1 MKHSI
6 LIPNWNIGLK
16 LSLST
21 FALVGG
27 MFMLFIIIGGYK
39 SARQAESEAMRE
51 VSDKTALIA
60 DTVSIVDRNLR
71 AEVKTYAK
79 VFADSFPGKFRIEQ
93 GRSREI
99 DGKNAPVLMNGDT
112 EINLNFS
119 IPDRFTALTGA
130 YATIFV
136 RTGDDFIRIT
146 TSHKKENGERAIGT
160 LLDRSHPGYNAVLK
174 GDVYAGAASL
184 FGGQYM
190 TEYDPIKNAQG
201 EVIGILYV
209 GINFTDSMK
218 ALGDG
223 LKAMKLGKTGEFYA
237 LSARPGKDFGKLLIH
252 RSKEDQNLL
261 EEKDNAGNAYI
272 KTILDKKQGTL
283 SYTEAGRNGNGPR
296 DRIVAFSH
304 IKDWQMVVAGDAY
317 LDEITESAVQQRNS
331 NALVA
336 VFIVA
341 LVTALL
347 YVMIQRQVSKP
358 ISKALHI
365 TETVASGNLTS
376 EIEVASADETGR
388 LMAAMQHM
396 NSSLSAIV
404 SEVRTGTASIAAAS
418 EQIAAGNLD
427 LSART
432 EQQAGA
438 LEETASTMEELTATI
453 RRNAD
458 NAVQAHQLTQ
468 NASEIARKG
477 GDVVTQVI
485 STMGAIDSSAK
496 RIADIIGVIDGIAF
510 QTNILA
516 LNAAV
521 EAARAGEQ
529 GRGFAVVASE
539 VRTLAQRSATAAKE
553 IKTLIHESVEQVSAG
568 SRLVDHAGDT
578 MKEIVG
584 AVVNVADLM
593 NDISAATQEQA
604 AGIDQINQAIG
615 QMDQVTQQNAA
626 LVEEAASAA
635 QVMMDRAVK
644 LADVVSFFQVMETS
658 GTQGT
663 ASGTRSEATSSAS
676 LAAPNELPRLQRTA
690 LKQVPHRLAA

>member
-1 MKHSI
+1 VKHFK
-6 LIPNWNIGLK
+6 LMPDWNIGLK
-16 LSLST
+16 LSMST

-27 MFMLFIIIGGYK
+27 MFMLFILLGGYR
-39 SARQAESEAMRE
+39 SAKQAESEAIRE
-51 VSDKTALIA
+51 VSDKTSLIV

-71 AEVKTYAK
+71 AEVNTYAK
-79 VFADSFPGKFRIEQ
+79 VFENSFADKFRIEQ
-93 GRSREI
+93 GRTREI
-99 DGKNAPVLMNGDT
+99 DGRAAPVLMNGDT
-112 EINLNFS
+112 EINLNFA
-119 IPDRFTALTGA
+119 IPDRFTELTGA

-136 RTGDDFIRIT
+136 RSGDDFIRIT

-160 LLDRSHPGYNAVLK
+160 LLDRTHPGYHAVLN
-174 GDVYAGAASL
+174 GNIYAGAASL

-252 RSKEDQNLL
+252 RDRENQNLL
-261 EEKDNAGNAYI
+261 EEQDAAGNTFI

-283 SYTEAGRNGNGPR
+283 SYTEAGKNEKAPR

-304 IKDWQMVVAGDAY
+304 IKDWQMIVAGDAY
-317 LDEITESAVQQRNS
+317 VDEITESAIQQRNS

-336 VFIVA
+336 VLIVA
-341 LVTALL
+341 IVTALL
-347 YVMIQRQVSKP
+347 YVMIQRQVTRP
-358 ISKALHI
+358 INKALRV

-376 EIEVASADETGR
+376 EIKVLSGDEMGR

-396 NSSLSAIV
+396 NANLSAIV
-404 SEVRTGTASIAAAS
+404 GEVRTGTASIAAAS
-418 EQIAAGNLD
+418 QQIAAGNLD

-438 LEETASTMEELTATI
+438 LEETAATMEELTATV

-458 NAVQAHQLTQ
+458 NALQAQELTR

-477 GDVVTQVI
+477 GEVVSQVV
-485 STMGAIDSSAK
+485 STMGAIDRSAK
-496 RIADIIGVIDGIAF
+496 RIADIIGVIDDIAF

-553 IKTLIHESVEQVSAG
+553 IKTLIFESVDQVG
-568 SRLVDHAGDT
+568 VGTKLVDHAGET
-578 MKEIVG
+578 MKDVVS
-584 AVVNVADLM
+584 AVVNVANLM

-604 AGIDQINQAIG
+604 SGINQINQAIG

-635 QVMMDRAVK
+635 QVMLDRTTK
-644 LADVVSFFQVMETS
+644 LAEVVSIFQVNE
-658 GTQGT
+658 Q
-663 ASGTRSEATSSAS
+663 SA
-676 LAAPNELPRLQRTA
+676 
-690 LKQVPHRLAA
+690 HHH

>member
-1 MKHSI
+1 MKHFK
-6 LIPNWNIGLK
+6 LMPDWNIGLK
-16 LSLST
+16 LSMST

-27 MFMLFIIIGGYK
+27 MFMLFILLGGYR
-39 SARQAESEAMRE
+39 SAKQAESEAIRE
-51 VSDKTALIA
+51 VSDKTSLIV

-71 AEVKTYAK
+71 AEVNTYAK
-79 VFADSFPGKFRIEQ
+79 VFENSFADKFRIEQ
-93 GRSREI
+93 GRTREI
-99 DGKNAPVLMNGDT
+99 DGRAAPVLMNGDT
-112 EINLNFS
+112 EINLNFA
-119 IPDRFTALTGA
+119 IPDRFTELTGA

-136 RTGDDFIRIT
+136 RSGDDFIRIT

-160 LLDRSHPGYNAVLK
+160 LLDRTHPGYHAVLN
-174 GDVYAGAASL
+174 GNIYAGAASL

-252 RSKEDQNLL
+252 RDRENQNLL
-261 EEKDNAGNAYI
+261 EEQDAAGNTFI

-283 SYTEAGRNGNGPR
+283 SYTEAGKNEKAPR

-304 IKDWQMVVAGDAY
+304 IKDWQMIVAGDAY
-317 LDEITESAVQQRNS
+317 VDEITESAIQQRNS

-336 VFIVA
+336 VLIVA
-341 LVTALL
+341 IVTALL
-347 YVMIQRQVSKP
+347 YVMIQRQVTRP
-358 ISKALHI
+358 INKALRV

-376 EIEVASADETGR
+376 EIKVLSGDEMGR

-396 NSSLSAIV
+396 NANLSAIV
-404 SEVRTGTASIAAAS
+404 GEVRTGTASIAAAS
-418 EQIAAGNLD
+418 QQIAAGNLD

-438 LEETASTMEELTATI
+438 LEETAATMEELTATV

-458 NAVQAHQLTQ
+458 NALQAQELTR

-477 GDVVTQVI
+477 GEVVSQVV
-485 STMGAIDSSAK
+485 STMGAIDRSAK
-496 RIADIIGVIDGIAF
+496 RIADIIGVIDDIAF

-553 IKTLIHESVEQVSAG
+553 IKTLIFESVDQVG
-568 SRLVDHAGDT
+568 VGTKLVDHAGET
-578 MKEIVG
+578 MKDVVS
-584 AVVNVADLM
+584 AVVNVANLM

-604 AGIDQINQAIG
+604 SGINQINQAIG

-635 QVMMDRAVK
+635 QVMLDRTTK
-644 LADVVSFFQVMETS
+644 LAEVVSIFQVNE
-658 GTQGT
+658 Q
-663 ASGTRSEATSSAS
+663 SA
-676 LAAPNELPRLQRTA
+676 
-690 LKQVPHRLAA
+690 HHH